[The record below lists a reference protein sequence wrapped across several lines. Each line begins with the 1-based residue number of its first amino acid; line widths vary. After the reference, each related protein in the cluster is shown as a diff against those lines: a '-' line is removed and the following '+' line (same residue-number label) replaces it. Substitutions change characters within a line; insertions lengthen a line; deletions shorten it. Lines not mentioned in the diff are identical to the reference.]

1 MASKQVPSRN
11 MDFKR
16 ALEVREH
23 GVQRGFQQGEEDRAA
38 GQGGLCPS
46 LAGIM
51 AGCED
56 GGGFEPKPSLQ
67 MCFSFPPMAQP
78 LSKHF
83 LLVLKHKYLE
93 GRFTLMFLWR

>member
-1 MASKQVPSRN
+1 

-56 GGGFEPKPSLQ
+56 GGGLI
-67 MCFSFPPMAQP
+67 CFNEYQKKFARTERTY
-78 LSKHF
+78 KF
-83 LLVLKHKYLE
+83 
-93 GRFTLMFLWR
+93 F